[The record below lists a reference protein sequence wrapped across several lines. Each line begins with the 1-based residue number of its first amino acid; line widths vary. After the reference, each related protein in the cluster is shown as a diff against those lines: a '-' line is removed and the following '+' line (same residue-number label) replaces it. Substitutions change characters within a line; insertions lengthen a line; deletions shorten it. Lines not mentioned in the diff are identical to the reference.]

1 MVRRHLAAPWL
12 QPLHQ
17 PSVAAFERL
26 TGLAG
31 FDPGHGL
38 VLDSGCGTG
47 VSTGLIA
54 KAHPDC
60 LVIGIDRSGHRLSRL
75 GSSELPLQRDNTI
88 WVQAELATFWRLI
101 LEAGWRIERH
111 YLLYPNPWPKP
122 GQLLR
127 RWHAHPVFPQGL
139 ALGGVLEL
147 RCNWKVYAEEFEQ
160 ALRLVR
166 PEVRVELE
174 SASSEQG
181 WGGME
186 TPFGRKYGLSG
197 HRLYRLVVDLTVAE
211 A

>member
-1 MVRRHLAAPWL
+1 
-12 QPLHQ
+12 
-17 PSVAAFERL
+17 
-26 TGLAG
+26 
-31 FDPGHGL
+31 
-38 VLDSGCGTG
+38 
-47 VSTGLIA
+47 
-54 KAHPDC
+54 
-60 LVIGIDRSGHRLSRL
+60 
-75 GSSELPLQRDNTI
+75 
-88 WVQAELATFWRLI
+88 
-101 LEAGWRIERH
+101 
-111 YLLYPNPWPKP
+111 
-122 GQLLR
+122 
-127 RWHAHPVFPQGL
+127 VFPQVL